1 SGGDRHLAARRGRI
15 DQVADGQDDRAAA
28 GSGDRGDLRGGKLQE
43 LENRKV
49 TVEKDLHEKEQELV
63 RGRAVTNVQ
72 DVQDLVDRIKDTSSG
87 DSYRLRSMIAARL
100 RSIVDTIF
108 VAPAGDAPRTEKT
121 IALLREQPDTNIIIK
136 EMEKTADTR
145 RYFAAVL

>member
-1 SGGDRHLAARRGRI
+1 
-15 DQVADGQDDRAAA
+15 
-28 GSGDRGDLRGGKLQE
+28 
-43 LENRKV
+43 
-49 TVEKDLHEKEQELV
+49 
-63 RGRAVTNVQ
+63 
-72 DVQDLVDRIKDTSSG
+72 VDRIKDTSSG

-145 RYFAAVL
+145 RYFAAVLVDGRKRIIYPWPFPKK